1 MKIIKWLFY
10 ILIVI
15 VIIIVGIGVST
26 RMEGNRMYEKYAS
39 YTQEVLEKN
48 YNLKPSTVKEEYQH
62 ITYPKAFPLFD
73 ISVNSYQ
80 SDRLGKINS
89 LDATMF
95 FCMKMF
101 TLMIRPD
108 YGYNL
113 PVLSVDFIFTPFG
126 GRVYVIEIIDPAKIA
141 DENKKIYY
149 GKMKSRLPEVA
160 QFESTGQRDWYKDF
174 VTDFSIHK
182 KTDRKN
188 DDLLFDIYKTYLN
201 AYIDMAKNAKPLTPE
216 NSKKLKQGLETYVST
231 LLSKGGP
238 AVDVF
243 KQILGPEGQQE
254 YVRSVM
260 FGID

>member
-1 MKIIKWLFY
+1 MKIF
-10 ILIVI
+10 
-15 VIIIVGIGVST
+15 
-26 RMEGNRMYEKYAS
+26 
-39 YTQEVLEKN
+39 
-48 YNLKPSTVKEEYQH
+48 
-62 ITYPKAFPLFD
+62 
-73 ISVNSYQ
+73 
-80 SDRLGKINS
+80 S
-89 LDATMF
+89 LMF
-95 FCMKMF
+95 S
-101 TLMIRPD
+101 PD
-108 YGYNL
+108 SRYNL

-126 GRVYVIEIIDPAKIA
+126 GRVYVMEIIDPAKIA
-141 DENKKIYY
+141 DENKNIYY

-160 QFESTGQRDWYKDF
+160 QFESMGQRDWFKDF

>member
-10 ILIVI
+10 IFIVI
-15 VIIIVGIGVST
+15 VIIIVAIAVST
-26 RMEGNRMYEKYAS
+26 RMEGNRMYAKYAS

-48 YNLKPSTVKEEYQH
+48 YLLKPSTVKEEYQH

-141 DENKKIYY
+141 DETNKIY
-149 GKMKSRLPEVA
+149 
-160 QFESTGQRDWYKDF
+160 
-174 VTDFSIHK
+174 
-182 KTDRKN
+182 
-188 DDLLFDIYKTYLN
+188 
-201 AYIDMAKNAKPLTPE
+201 
-216 NSKKLKQGLETYVST
+216 
-231 LLSKGGP
+231 
-238 AVDVF
+238 
-243 KQILGPEGQQE
+243 
-254 YVRSVM
+254 
-260 FGID
+260 

>member
-1 MKIIKWLFY
+1 MKVLKWLFY
-10 ILIVI
+10 IFIVI

-26 RMEGNRMYEKYAS
+26 RVEGNRMYEKYAS

-48 YNLKPSTVKEEYQH
+48 YNLKPAAVKEEYQH
-62 ITYPKAFPLFD
+62 ISYPKGFPLFD
-73 ISVNSYQ
+73 ISVTSFQ

-126 GRVYVIEIIDPAKIA
+126 GRVYVVEVIDPAKIP
-141 DENKKIYY
+141 DENKKMFYN
-149 GKMKSRLPEVA
+149 KMKARVPEVA
-160 QFESTGQRDWYKDF
+160 MFASSGERDWYKDF

-201 AYIDMAKNAKPLTPE
+201 AYIEMAKNAKPLSPE
-216 NSKKLKQGLETYVST
+216 KSSQLKQGLETYVST

-243 KQILGPEGQQE
+243 KRILGPQGQQE
-254 YVRSVM
+254 YVKTVM
-260 FGID
+260 FGVE